1 MFLIG
6 LTGGIAAG
14 KSTVASHWV
23 SLGAIE
29 VDADVLARE
38 VLTLPN
44 DGLAK
49 IHSEFGAAFFDS
61 EGNLN
66 RQALGE
72 IVFSNSAKRKKL
84 EQIIHPLVR
93 QRAAQIIST
102 LPRDAL
108 VIYTV
113 PLLVEAKVDL
123 PFDVVVSVEADE
135 STRIQRLVDSRA
147 MTPKQAQDRI
157 NSQANS
163 EQRQQRADYTLNSN
177 QERSSLLE
185 DATKL
190 FNMFRS
196 MQRDKADET
205 TN

>member
-38 VLTLPN
+38 VLTFPN

-49 IHSEFGAAFFDS
+49 IRSEFGPAVFDS
-61 EGNLN
+61 AGNLN

-72 IVFSNSAKRKKL
+72 IVFSNSVKRKML

-102 LPRDAL
+102 LPKDAL

-135 STRIQRLVDSRA
+135 SIRIQRLVDSRA
-147 MTPKQAQDRI
+147 MTLKQAQDRI

-177 QERSSLLE
+177 QERSILLE

-190 FNMFRS
+190 FNLFRS
-196 MQRDKADET
+196 MQRDNSDET